1 MGGYLRFFR
10 RIGAASAITT
20 GVALLVAL
28 LAVSGSAL
36 GARAHDGFAD
46 PAPAGP
52 WISQSTGVP
61 LAYAAPRE
69 DPPAPC
75 LPTRH
80 AARSPELP
88 LPLPDAEAEA
98 IRSPQQFA
106 FRCADSRSPPLI

>member
-1 MGGYLRFFR
+1 MGGYWRIFR
-10 RIGAASAITT
+10 RIGAVSAITA
-20 GVALLVAL
+20 GWALLVAL
-28 LAVSGSAL
+28 LAVSTSVL
-36 GARAHDGFAD
+36 GARAHDPAD

-52 WISQSTGVP
+52 WISQSSGVL

-80 AARSPELP
+80 VARSPELP